1 MPVVCQTVIGW
12 LEEWAPPLLAED
24 GDNIGLQVG
33 SRDTGIE
40 RVLVTLEVTPEVI
53 SEAIKAK
60 AQLIVSHHP
69 LIRDPLARLDY
80 ESFPASLA
88 VRLVENRIH
97 FYAAHTNMDAATG
110 GVNDLL
116 AERLSLTEVSILRPV
131 PQERLYKLA
140 VFIPRGHED
149 EVRQAICNAGA
160 GWTGNYDECTF
171 QVGGTGTF
179 RPLPGAHPFLG
190 RIGVLE
196 RAEESRLE
204 TVVPETR
211 LRAVIRAMLA
221 AHPYEEV
228 AYDLYP
234 IKNQAPCKT
243 GLGRVGRLPGP
254 KPLGAFAEQVREALG
269 LQAVRLAGDPER
281 TISAV
286 ALCGGGAMSLL
297 KRAIEAGA
305 DVYVTG
311 DVKHHDALN
320 ALGQGIAVIDA
331 GHHATEKI
339 IVPAMAAYLTEK
351 AAAAG
356 AQLEVIVSRVNTDP
370 FRSQGQ
376 EAGAFRVQCP
386 KGTRWDTEVGGKSPE
401 AGEKQEQ
408 DSKASRENPASGLK
422 NAAHGDPKQSFEPAF
437 RHQTGAP
444 AATGKLLI
452 YIDGASRGNP
462 GNAAAGVVILD
473 EQQEPVLERKK
484 YLGKTTNNVAEYQ
497 ALILALQEAVNM
509 GAVQVEIKTDSEL
522 LARQWNGEYRVQNP
536 GLVPLMQQ
544 ARRLAGRLQSC
555 KVAHVPREQNKR
567 ADALANQAIDE
578 HLKNQES
585 GVSSQ

>member
-1 MPVVCQTVIGW
+1 MPVICQTVIGW

-24 GDNIGLQVG
+24 GDSIGLQVG
-33 SRDTGIE
+33 SRGTKVE
-40 RVLVTLEVTPEVI
+40 KVLVALEVTPEVVA
-53 SEAIKAK
+53 EAVKEK
-60 AQLIVSHHP
+60 VQLIVSHHP

-80 ESFPASLA
+80 DSFPALLA

-116 AERLSLTEVSILRPV
+116 AERLGLTGVRVMRPATK
-131 PQERLYKLA
+131 ERLYKLA

-160 GWTGNYDECTF
+160 GQVPACGSGNYDECTF
-171 QVGGTGTF
+171 LVEGTGTF
-179 RPLPGAHPFLG
+179 RPLPGAHPF
-190 RIGVLE
+190 IGQIGGLE

-228 AYDLYP
+228 AYDLCP
-234 IKNQAPCKT
+234 IKNQEPCKT
-243 GLGRVGRLPGP
+243 GLGRVGKLP
-254 KPLGAFAEQVREALG
+254 KPEPLHIFAEQVGDALD
-269 LQAVRLAGDPER
+269 QQSVRLAGDPER
-281 TISAV
+281 LVSTV
-286 ALCGGGAMSLL
+286 ALCGGGGMSLL
-297 KRAIEAGA
+297 KRAVEADA

-311 DVKHHDALN
+311 DVRHHDALN
-320 ALGQGIAVIDA
+320 ALAQGIAVIDA

-339 IVPAMAAYLTEK
+339 IAPAMAAYLTEK

-356 AQLEVIVSRVNTDP
+356 AQLDVILSRVNTDP
-370 FRSQGQ
+370 FRNQRQEAGIHSTGQ
-376 EAGAFRVQCP
+376 EAEG
-386 KGTRWDTEVGGKSPE
+386 
-401 AGEKQEQ
+401 
-408 DSKASRENPASGLK
+408 NPA
-422 NAAHGDPKQSFEPAF
+422 PPPAS
-437 RHQTGAP
+437 
-444 AATGKLLI
+444 GKLLI

-462 GNAAAGVVILD
+462 GNAAAGVAILD
-473 EQQEPVLERKK
+473 EQQEPVLERKQ

-509 GAVQVEIKTDSEL
+509 GAVKVEIRTDSEL

-536 GLVPLMQQ
+536 GLVPLMRQ
-544 ARRLAGRLQSC
+544 ARQMADRLQSC
-555 KVAHVPREQNKR
+555 KVVHVPRERNKR

-578 HLKNQES
+578 HLNNQEPGANS
-585 GVSSQ
+585 

>member
-33 SRDTGIE
+33 SRGTEIE
-40 RVLVTLEVTPEVI
+40 RVLVTLEVTTEVI
-53 SEAIKAK
+53 SEAVKEK

-88 VRLVENRIH
+88 VRLVESRIH
-97 FYAAHTNMDAATG
+97 FYAAHTNMDAAPG

-116 AERLSLTEVSILRPV
+116 AERLGLTGVSVLRPA
-131 PQERLYKLA
+131 PQEKLYKLA

-160 GWTGNYDECTF
+160 GWIGNYDECTF

-179 RPLPGAHPFLG
+179 RPLPGTHPFLG

-211 LRAVIRAMLA
+211 LRAVIGAMLA

-243 GLGRVGRLPGP
+243 GLGRVGRLPDP
-254 KPLGAFAEQVREALG
+254 KPLRAFAEQVGDALG

-281 TISAV
+281 PISAV

-320 ALGQGIAVIDA
+320 AIGQGIAVIDA

-356 AQLEVIVSRVNTDP
+356 AQLDVIVSQVNTDP
-370 FRSQGQ
+370 FRSQRQ
-376 EAGAFRVQCP
+376 EVGARLAG
-386 KGTRWDTEVGGKSPE
+386 TEVRGKKSE
-401 AGEKQEQ
+401 VGEKQEQ
-408 DSKASRENPASGLK
+408 DSEASKENPASG
-422 NAAHGDPKQSFEPAF
+422 F
-437 RHQTGAP
+437 
-444 AATGKLLI
+444 GKLLI

-473 EQQEPVLERKK
+473 EQQKPVLERKK

-497 ALILALQEAVNM
+497 ALILALQEALDM
-509 GAVQVEIKTDSEL
+509 GAVQVEVKTDSEL
-522 LARQWNGEYRVQNP
+522 LANQWNGEYRVQNP

-555 KVAHVPREQNKR
+555 KVAHVPRERNKR

-578 HLKNQES
+578 HLKNPGS
-585 GVSSQ
+585 G